1 MKDTGIALSASLVG
15 GPAHDGAEV
24 QLVLGRVGESA
35 ERVREGR
42 VEAVRRHLLGGS
54 AVVEHPLELLWRRVG
69 VHLAQHVSTLLPRHA
84 VNPLLLHLAHRR
96 VCKKKRGGHLE
107 DREVLNT
114 RTE

>member
-24 QLVLGRVGESA
+24 ELVLGRVGEST
-35 ERVREGR
+35 ERVMEGR

-69 VHLAQHVSTLLPRHA
+69 VHLAQHVSSLLPGHA
-84 VNPLLLHLAHRR
+84 VHSLLLHLAHRR
-96 VCKKKRGGHLE
+96 VCNKKTGGHLE

-114 RTE
+114 RKE